1 MKKLL
6 FCNIDAY
13 NKYANKTIETIALQD
28 LLQEGRGKCKDL
40 IEITD
45 ANYAPATTEE
55 MVTDV
60 VVVDGKTVLVTPTVS
75 KTVHHLP
82 PAKRG
87 PKKKPPKELPCPHC
101 KKVFAKEIL
110 LQGHIERMHSFID
123 NASQEE
129 KSCGICNK
137 ALKSSQS
144 LRDHV
149 YYYHSPKT
157 CEICDKEFPG
167 AYLFYYHRYSYFTTC
182 LKITKN
188 VSFKSRQNQRR
199 LA

>member
-1 MKKLL
+1 M
-6 FCNIDAY
+6 
-13 NKYANKTIETIALQD
+13 QD

-45 ANYAPATTEE
+45 ANYAPCVPATEE
-55 MVTDV
+55 TVTNV
-60 VVVDGKTVLVTPTVS
+60 VLVDGEIVVTPTSVT
-75 KTVHHLP
+75 KTVHLP

-110 LQGHIERMHSFID
+110 LQGHIERMHSALID

-137 ALKSSQS
+137 TLKSSQS
-144 LRDHV
+144 LRDHI

-157 CEICDKEFPG
+157 CEQCDKQFPG
-167 AYLFYYHRYSYFTTC
+167 AYLYYYHR
-182 LKITKN
+182 
-188 VSFKSRQNQRR
+188 
-199 LA
+199 